1 MVKQGDASL
10 SFFGFP
16 AVEQSLHPDAG
27 Q

>member
-16 AVEQSLHPDAG
+16 GVEQSLHPDAG
-27 Q
+27 R